1 MVGLG
6 KNITVLV
13 IAVQAAV
20 FGMFAS
26 PAHVIA

>member
-1 MVGLG
+1 MVSFG

-13 IAVQAAV
+13 TAVQAAI
-20 FGMFAS
+20 FGMFMS